1 MKHLGCDSSHGGD
14 DPPHLLFPSRARLGE
29 RTRLVWYQTMI
40 GLSLL
45 ELQVVAARCVR
56 GHVALFDMES
66 LSITASVKYSLLEA
80 MVHLLI
86 KST

>member
-1 MKHLGCDSSHGGD
+1 MAAMILPTCSSRPEPDSVNELRS
-14 DPPHLLFPSRARLGE
+14 
-29 RTRLVWYQTMI
+29 RLVWYQTMI

-66 LSITASVKYSLLEA
+66 LSITASVTYSLLEA

-86 KST
+86 EST